1 MSGDVELTRV
11 AASVIAASEEAW
23 QNVFWGD
30 MAGNPPIWNVATC
43 SGSWPKTGP

>member
-23 QNVFWGD
+23 QNIFWGD
-30 MAGNPPIWNVATC
+30 MAGNPPIRKVAKL
-43 SGSWPKTGP
+43 SRSWPKTGP